1 MTIPEAPENDAASA
15 DRDAGPV
22 DDDAGPA
29 DEAAAPVD
37 PGQQPTS
44 RRGRGPGPTLLV
56 ALGVTVLIAGAFAFL
71 ANRHR
76 DQGSQLI
83 RVSGIP
89 SAVSTPLAN
98 LMGLAPIPRKPAP
111 DFTLTDQNG
120 HTLSLSAF
128 RGRAVVL
135 EFMDTHCTDICP
147 LVSQE
152 FVDAYHDLGPTASQ
166 VVFVAVNVNGYHA
179 AVSDAAQFSSEH
191 QLDTIPNWHFFT
203 GPVSDLHPVWDAYGV
218 VVQAPSP
225 TADIIHSSFA
235 FFIGPDGRERYLGNP
250 TDDHTSNGTAYLPAG
265 TLASW
270 GQGIALVSRSMV
282 GRPQ

>member
-1 MTIPEAPENDAASA
+1 MTAPATPENDT
-15 DRDAGPV
+15 
-22 DDDAGPA
+22 
-29 DEAAAPVD
+29 APVD
-37 PGQQPTS
+37 RGQQAVS
-44 RRGRGPGPTLLV
+44 RRRRGPGPALLV
-56 ALGVTVLIAGAFAFL
+56 ALVVTVLIAGAFAFL

-76 DQGSQLI
+76 DQQSQLI

-89 SAVSTPLAN
+89 STVSTPLAN
-98 LMGLAPIPRKPAP
+98 LMGLAPIPPKPAP

-147 LVSQE
+147 IVSQE
-152 FVDAYHDLGPTASQ
+152 FIDAYRDLGTTAPQ

-179 AVSDAAQFSSEH
+179 AVADAAKFSNEH

-203 GPVSDLHPVWDAYGV
+203 GPVSELHPVWDAYGV

-225 TADIIHSSFA
+225 SADVIHSSFA
-235 FFIGPDGRERYLGNP
+235 FFIGPDGKERYLGNP
-250 TDDHTSNGTAYLPAG
+250 TDDHTSSGAAYLPAG
-265 TLASW
+265 TLSSW
-270 GQGIALVSRSMV
+270 GQGIALVSRSMI
-282 GRPQ
+282 GPRP